1 LVDCLSR
8 CDLAVA
14 WIRDEAG
21 MLATGLKTCGAVDAV
36 VQSPFAQALNAIH
49 QSDRYGEILAEKVAE
64 RSKVSSL
71 LMPADLRR
79 EARAHLQTCGVS
91 LKRPFALLHPGS
103 GSRHKCM
110 NPSIWR
116 AVTQALNEQGLP
128 SLLLEGPADRAVMQD
143 LLDHLSPRPILLR
156 DLPLRLLAGVLTL
169 AGLFVGHDSGV
180 THLAALL
187 GVPTVALFGPT
198 DPARWAPRGPAVTVL
213 QAQPCHCTSWDMVET
228 CGEKPCL
235 NFSPS
240 AIVTACQTAR
250 TAGINPRNT

>member
-1 LVDCLSR
+1 
-8 CDLAVA
+8 
-14 WIRDEAG
+14 
-21 MLATGLKTCGAVDAV
+21 MLATGLKMCGAVDAV

-49 QSDRYGEILAEKVAE
+49 QSDRYGVILAEKVAE

-128 SLLLEGPADRAVMQD
+128 SLLLEGPGSSRWLVC
-143 LLDHLSPRPILLR
+143 LSDMTRESLTSQLCWECRPWPSSGRPIRRDGHRGDLR
-156 DLPLRLLAGVLTL
+156 
-169 AGLFVGHDSGV
+169 
-180 THLAALL
+180 
-187 GVPTVALFGPT
+187 
-198 DPARWAPRGPAVTVL
+198 
-213 QAQPCHCTSWDMVET
+213 
-228 CGEKPCL
+228 
-235 NFSPS
+235 
-240 AIVTACQTAR
+240 
-250 TAGINPRNT
+250 